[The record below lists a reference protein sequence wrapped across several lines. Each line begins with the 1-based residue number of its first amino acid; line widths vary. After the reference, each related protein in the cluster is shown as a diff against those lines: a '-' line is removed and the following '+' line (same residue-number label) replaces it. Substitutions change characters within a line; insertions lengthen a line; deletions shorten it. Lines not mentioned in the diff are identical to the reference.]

1 VLTDD
6 AGDLGVGDVRARAM
20 QPALQKTQGF
30 TRPLTVGDGGQNPG
44 HGGIG
49 RDEAFAPR
57 TQQEHLQPGFL
68 FGAEGTLFELGEQ
81 LS

>member
-1 VLTDD
+1 
-6 AGDLGVGDVRARAM
+6 M
-20 QPALQKTQGF
+20 KPALQTTQGF
-30 TRPLTVGDGGQNPG
+30 TRPLAAGDRGQDLG
-44 HGGIG
+44 HGGLG